1 MNQMLRNYIA
11 VEGVEAA
18 LKVARTLIEQD
29 YQVMVQLDDCDIY
42 IVSYESNDDHLG
54 DNVFAS
60 LSRNEID
67 IINEYREDK
76 NYEKAK
82 KFLEKYE
89 ERYWKEEDDDDS
101 YDEDNDSYD
110 EDDDYE
116 DGEDDDN
123 EDDVENDEDEDWY
136 R

>member
-1 MNQMLRNYIA
+1 MNQLLRNYIA

-54 DNVFAS
+54 DNQFAS
-60 LSRNEID
+60 LSREEID
-67 IINEYREDK
+67 IINEKREDE
-76 NYEKAK
+76 NYKKAQ

-89 ERYWKEEDDDDS
+89 ERYWKEEDD
-101 YDEDNDSYD
+101 EDNDSYD
-110 EDDDYE
+110 ENDDSN
-116 DGEDDDN
+116 GEDDY
-123 EDDVENDEDEDWY
+123 Y

>member
-1 MNQMLRNYIA
+1 MNQLLRNYIA

-54 DNVFAS
+54 DNQFAS
-60 LSRNEID
+60 LSRDEID
-67 IINEYREDK
+67 IINKYREDE

-82 KFLEKYE
+82 KFLEEYE
-89 ERYWKEEDDDDS
+89 ERYWKEEDDDD
-101 YDEDNDSYD
+101 Y
-110 EDDDYE
+110 EDDEESD
-116 DGEDDDN
+116 
-123 EDDVENDEDEDWY
+123 DEDEEDEEN
-136 R
+136 

>member
-1 MNQMLRNYIA
+1 MNQLLRNYIA

-54 DNVFAS
+54 DNQFAS
-60 LSRNEID
+60 LTREEID
-67 IINEYREDK
+67 VINDRRKDE

-82 KFLEKYE
+82 KFLEEYE
-89 ERYWKEEDDDDS
+89 ERYWKEEDDD
-101 YDEDNDSYD
+101 SYD
-110 EDDDYE
+110 EDDD
-116 DGEDDDN
+116 DN
-123 EDDVENDEDEDWY
+123 DDEDEEDEEDWY

>member
-54 DNVFAS
+54 DNQFAS
-60 LSRNEID
+60 LSREEID
-67 IINEYREDK
+67 VINDRREDE

-82 KFLEKYE
+82 KFLEEYE

-110 EDDDYE
+110 EDDDDY
-116 DGEDDDN
+116 D
-123 EDDVENDEDEDWY
+123 DEDEDDDEDEEDWY

>member
-54 DNVFAS
+54 DNQFAS
-60 LSRNEID
+60 LTRDEID
-67 IINEYREDK
+67 IINGYREDK

-82 KFLEKYE
+82 KFIEEFE
-89 ERYWKEEDDDDS
+89 ERYWKEEEDDDDS

-110 EDDDYE
+110 EDDDY
-116 DGEDDDN
+116 DDDD
-123 EDDVENDEDEDWY
+123 EDDVENNENEDWY

>member
-54 DNVFAS
+54 DNQFAS
-60 LSRNEID
+60 LSRDEID
-67 IINEYREDK
+67 IINKYREDV

-82 KFLEKYE
+82 KFLEEFEEKYYQE
-89 ERYWKEEDDDDS
+89 
-101 YDEDNDSYD
+101 

-116 DGEDDDN
+116 DDEDEDN
-123 EDDVENDEDEDWY
+123 EDSVENDED
-136 R
+136 

>member
-1 MNQMLRNYIA
+1 MNQLLRNYIA

-18 LKVARTLIEQD
+18 LKVAHTLIEQD

-54 DNVFAS
+54 DNQFAS
-60 LSRNEID
+60 LTREEID
-67 IINEYREDK
+67 VINDRREYE

-82 KFLEKYE
+82 KFLEEYE

-101 YDEDNDSYD
+101 YDEDDDYEDD
-110 EDDDYE
+110 EDDDE
-116 DGEDDDN
+116 NSDDEDD
-123 EDDVENDEDEDWY
+123 
-136 R
+136 

>member
-11 VEGVEAA
+11 VEGVGAA
-18 LKVARTLIEQD
+18 LKVARTLIEQN

-54 DNVFAS
+54 DNQFAS
-60 LSRNEID
+60 LSRDEID

-82 KFLEKYE
+82 KFLEEFE
-89 ERYWKEEDDDDS
+89 ERYYKEDDDDDS
-101 YDEDNDSYD
+101 YDEDEDNDYDDYDDD
-110 EDDDYE
+110 EDDDE
-116 DGEDDDN
+116 DS
-123 EDDVENDEDEDWY
+123 VENDEDWY

>member
-54 DNVFAS
+54 DNQFAS
-60 LSRNEID
+60 LSRDEID

-82 KFLEKYE
+82 KFLEEYE

-101 YDEDNDSYD
+101 YDEDDDD
-110 EDDDYE
+110 EDSE
-116 DGEDDDN
+116 
-123 EDDVENDEDEDWY
+123 DEDEDEDDYY

>member
-54 DNVFAS
+54 DNQFAS
-60 LSRNEID
+60 LSRDEID
-67 IINEYREDK
+67 IINKYREDE

-82 KFLEKYE
+82 KFLEEYE
-89 ERYWKEEDDDDS
+89 ERYWKEEDEDDDYE
-101 YDEDNDSYD
+101 YDEDND
-110 EDDDYE
+110 
-116 DGEDDDN
+116 
-123 EDDVENDEDEDWY
+123 DEDEEGEED
-136 R
+136 

>member
-54 DNVFAS
+54 DNQFAS
-60 LSRNEID
+60 LSRDEID
-67 IINEYREDK
+67 IINKYREDE

-82 KFLEKYE
+82 KFIEECEEKY
-89 ERYWKEEDDDDS
+89 WKDEDDD
-101 YDEDNDSYD
+101 DSYD

-116 DGEDDDN
+116 DDDD
-123 EDDVENDEDEDWY
+123 DCENEDEDDYY

>member
-54 DNVFAS
+54 DNQFAS
-60 LSRNEID
+60 LSREEID
-67 IINEYREDK
+67 IINAKREDE

-82 KFLEKYE
+82 KFLEEYE
-89 ERYWKEEDDDDS
+89 ERYWKEEDDDS

-110 EDDDYE
+110 EDDDYG
-116 DGEDDDN
+116 D
-123 EDDVENDEDEDWY
+123 EDDVENDENEDWY

>member
-11 VEGVEAA
+11 VEGIEAA

-54 DNVFAS
+54 DNQFAS
-60 LSRNEID
+60 LTREEID
-67 IINEYREDK
+67 IINAKREDE

-89 ERYWKEEDDDDS
+89 ERYWKEEDDDD
-101 YDEDNDSYD
+101 YDYSEDDDCEDD
-110 EDDDYE
+110 EDDYE
-116 DGEDDDN
+116 DDEDS
-123 EDDVENDEDEDWY
+123 ENEDEDDYY

>member
-54 DNVFAS
+54 DNQFAS
-60 LSRNEID
+60 LSRDEID
-67 IINEYREDK
+67 IINKYREDE

-82 KFLEKYE
+82 KFLEEYE
-89 ERYWKEEDDDDS
+89 ERYWKEDDDD
-101 YDEDNDSYD
+101 DDSYD

-116 DGEDDDN
+116 DDEDDENSDD
-123 EDDVENDEDEDWY
+123 EDD
-136 R
+136 

>member
-54 DNVFAS
+54 DNQFAS
-60 LSRNEID
+60 LSRDEID
-67 IINEYREDK
+67 IINKYREDE

-82 KFLEKYE
+82 KFLEEYE
-89 ERYWKEEDDDDS
+89 ERYWEEDDDDDYS
-101 YDEDNDSYD
+101 CDD
-110 EDDDYE
+110 DDDYE
-116 DGEDDDN
+116 GDDEDD
-123 EDDVENDEDEDWY
+123 EDSEDEDDYY

>member
-1 MNQMLRNYIA
+1 MNQLLRNYIA

-54 DNVFAS
+54 DNQFAS
-60 LSRNEID
+60 LTREEID
-67 IINEYREDK
+67 VINDRREDK

-82 KFLEKYE
+82 KFLEEYE
-89 ERYWKEEDDDDS
+89 ERYWKEEDDD
-101 YDEDNDSYD
+101 SYD
-110 EDDDYE
+110 EDDD
-116 DGEDDDN
+116 DN
-123 EDDVENDEDEDWY
+123 DDEDEEDEEDWY

>member
-42 IVSYESNDDHLG
+42 IISYESNDDHLG

-60 LSRNEID
+60 LSRAEID

-82 KFLEKYE
+82 KFIEEYE
-89 ERYWKEEDDDDS
+89 ERYYEEDDDDDS
-101 YDEDNDSYD
+101 YDDD
-110 EDDDYE
+110 DDDYE
-116 DGEDDDN
+116 DEDD
-123 EDDVENDEDEDWY
+123 EDSVENDEDWY

>member
-54 DNVFAS
+54 DNQFAS
-60 LSRNEID
+60 LSRDEID
-67 IINEYREDK
+67 IINKYREDE
-76 NYEKAK
+76 NYEKEK
-82 KFLEKYE
+82 KFLEEYE

-101 YDEDNDSYD
+101 YDED
-110 EDDDYE
+110 EDDN
-116 DGEDDDN
+116 DDEN
-123 EDDVENDEDEDWY
+123 EDDEED
-136 R
+136 

>member
-11 VEGVEAA
+11 VEGLEAA

-54 DNVFAS
+54 DNQFAS
-60 LSRNEID
+60 LSREEID
-67 IINEYREDK
+67 VINEKREDE
-76 NYEKAK
+76 NYKKAQ

-89 ERYWKEEDDDDS
+89 ERYWKEEDDDS
-101 YDEDNDSYD
+101 YDEDNDYEDD
-110 EDDDYE
+110 EDVD
-116 DGEDDDN
+116 
-123 EDDVENDEDEDWY
+123 
-136 R
+136 

>member
-54 DNVFAS
+54 DNQFAS
-60 LSRNEID
+60 LSRDEID
-67 IINEYREDK
+67 IINKYREDE

-82 KFLEKYE
+82 KFLEEYE
-89 ERYWKEEDDDDS
+89 ERYWKEED
-101 YDEDNDSYD
+101 

-116 DGEDDDN
+116 YN
-123 EDDVENDEDEDWY
+123 EDNDDEDEEGEED
-136 R
+136 

>member
-11 VEGVEAA
+11 VEGLEAA

-54 DNVFAS
+54 DNQFAS
-60 LSRNEID
+60 LSREEID
-67 IINEYREDK
+67 IINEKREDE
-76 NYEKAK
+76 NYKKAQ
-82 KFLEKYE
+82 KFLEEYE
-89 ERYWKEEDDDDS
+89 ERYWKEEDDD
-101 YDEDNDSYD
+101 SYD

-116 DGEDDDN
+116 DDEDDN
-123 EDDVENDEDEDWY
+123 
-136 R
+136 

>member
-1 MNQMLRNYIA
+1 MNQLLRNYIA

-29 YQVMVQLDDCDIY
+29 YQVMLQLDDCDIY

-54 DNVFAS
+54 DNQFAS
-60 LSRNEID
+60 LTREEID
-67 IINEYREDK
+67 VINDRREDE
-76 NYEKAK
+76 NYKKAQ

-89 ERYWKEEDDDDS
+89 ERYWKEEDDDS
-101 YDEDNDSYD
+101 CDEDDDYD
-110 EDDDYE
+110 YSEDDDYE
-116 DGEDDDN
+116 DDEDSEN
-123 EDDVENDEDEDWY
+123 EDGDDEDNYY

>member
-1 MNQMLRNYIA
+1 MNQLLRNYIA

-54 DNVFAS
+54 DNQFAS
-60 LSRNEID
+60 LTREEID
-67 IINEYREDK
+67 VINDRREDE
-76 NYEKAK
+76 NYKKAQ

-101 YDEDNDSYD
+101 YDEDNDDSED
-110 EDDDYE
+110 EDDY
-116 DGEDDDN
+116 
-123 EDDVENDEDEDWY
+123 Y

>member
-42 IVSYESNDDHLG
+42 IVSYESNNDELG
-54 DNVFAS
+54 DNQFAS
-60 LSRNEID
+60 LTREEID
-67 IINEYREDK
+67 VINEKREDE
-76 NYEKAK
+76 NYKKAQ
-82 KFLEKYE
+82 KFLEEYE
-89 ERYWKEEDDDDS
+89 ERYWKEDDDD
-101 YDEDNDSYD
+101 DSYD

-116 DGEDDDN
+116 DNDDDC
-123 EDDVENDEDEDWY
+123 ENEDEDDYY

>member
-11 VEGVEAA
+11 VEGLEAA

-54 DNVFAS
+54 DNQFAS
-60 LSRNEID
+60 LSREEID
-67 IINEYREDK
+67 IINNYREDE

-82 KFLEKYE
+82 KFLEEYE
-89 ERYWKEEDDDDS
+89 ERYWKEEDDDDD
-101 YDEDNDSYD
+101 YDYS

-116 DGEDDDN
+116 DDEDD
-123 EDDVENDEDEDWY
+123 EDCVENEDEDDYY

>member
-54 DNVFAS
+54 DNQFAS
-60 LSRNEID
+60 LSRAEID

-82 KFLEKYE
+82 KFLEEYE
-89 ERYWKEEDDDDS
+89 ERYYQEEDGDDS

-110 EDDDYE
+110 EDDDY
-116 DGEDDDN
+116 DDD
-123 EDDVENDEDEDWY
+123 EDDVENEEDED
-136 R
+136 

>member
-1 MNQMLRNYIA
+1 MNQLLRNYIA

-54 DNVFAS
+54 DNQFAS
-60 LSRNEID
+60 LSREEID
-67 IINEYREDK
+67 IINAKREDE

-82 KFLEKYE
+82 KFLEEYE
-89 ERYWKEEDDDDS
+89 ERYWKEEDDDDYS
-101 YDEDNDSYD
+101 CD
-110 EDDDYE
+110 EDDDCE
-116 DGEDDDN
+116 DDEDDD
-123 EDDVENDEDEDWY
+123 EDSEDEDDYY

>member
-1 MNQMLRNYIA
+1 MNQLLRNYIA

-54 DNVFAS
+54 DNQFAS
-60 LSRNEID
+60 LSRDEID
-67 IINEYREDK
+67 IINKYREDE

-82 KFLEKYE
+82 KFLEEYE
-89 ERYWKEEDDDDS
+89 ERYWKEDDDDDS
-101 YDEDNDSYD
+101 YDEDDDDSYD

-116 DGEDDDN
+116 DDEDDENSDD
-123 EDDVENDEDEDWY
+123 EDD
-136 R
+136 

>member
-1 MNQMLRNYIA
+1 MNQLLRNYIA

-54 DNVFAS
+54 DNQFAS
-60 LSRNEID
+60 LTREEID
-67 IINEYREDK
+67 VINDRREDE

-82 KFLEKYE
+82 KFLEEYE
-89 ERYWKEEDDDDS
+89 ERYWKEEDDD
-101 YDEDNDSYD
+101 SYD
-110 EDDDYE
+110 EDDD
-116 DGEDDDN
+116 DN
-123 EDDVENDEDEDWY
+123 DDEDEEDEEDWY

>member
-1 MNQMLRNYIA
+1 MNQLLRNYIA

-54 DNVFAS
+54 DNQFAS
-60 LSRNEID
+60 LSRDEID
-67 IINEYREDK
+67 IINKYREDE

-82 KFLEKYE
+82 KFLEEYE
-89 ERYWKEEDDDDS
+89 ERYWKEDDDD
-101 YDEDNDSYD
+101 DSYD

-116 DGEDDDN
+116 DDEDDDEN
-123 EDDVENDEDEDWY
+123 SDDKDD
-136 R
+136 

>member
-1 MNQMLRNYIA
+1 MNQLLRNYIA

-54 DNVFAS
+54 DNQLAS
-60 LSRNEID
+60 LSREEID
-67 IINEYREDK
+67 VINEKREDE
-76 NYEKAK
+76 NYKKAQ

-89 ERYWKEEDDDDS
+89 ERYWKEEDSEDDDDS
-101 YDEDNDSYD
+101 RCDDDDDSND
-110 EDDDYE
+110 EDDY
-116 DGEDDDN
+116 
-123 EDDVENDEDEDWY
+123 Y

>member
-11 VEGVEAA
+11 VEGLEAA

-29 YQVMVQLDDCDIY
+29 YQIMVQLDDCDIY
-42 IVSYESNDDHLG
+42 IVSYENNDDHLG

-60 LSRNEID
+60 LSREEID
-67 IINEYREDK
+67 IINKYREDE

-82 KFLEKYE
+82 KFLEEYE
-89 ERYWKEEDDDDS
+89 ERYWKDDDD
-101 YDEDNDSYD
+101 EDDSYD
-110 EDDDYE
+110 EDDDDYE
-116 DGEDDDN
+116 DDEDDD
-123 EDDVENDEDEDWY
+123 EDSVENDEDEDWY

>member
-1 MNQMLRNYIA
+1 MNQLLRNYIA
-11 VEGVEAA
+11 VEGLEAA

-42 IVSYESNDDHLG
+42 IVSYESNDDHLC
-54 DNVFAS
+54 DNQFAS
-60 LSRNEID
+60 LSREEID
-67 IINEYREDK
+67 VINDRREDE
-76 NYEKAK
+76 NYKKAQ

-101 YDEDNDSYD
+101 YDED
-110 EDDDYE
+110 DDY
-116 DGEDDDN
+116 D
-123 EDDVENDEDEDWY
+123 DEDEDSEDEDDYY

>member
-54 DNVFAS
+54 DNQFAS
-60 LSRNEID
+60 LSRDEID
-67 IINEYREDK
+67 IINKYREDE

-82 KFLEKYE
+82 KFIEECEEKY
-89 ERYWKEEDDDDS
+89 WKDEDDD
-101 YDEDNDSYD
+101 DSYD

-116 DGEDDDN
+116 DDEDDEDN
-123 EDDVENDEDEDWY
+123 
-136 R
+136 

>member
-1 MNQMLRNYIA
+1 MNQLLRNYIA

-54 DNVFAS
+54 DNQFAS
-60 LSRNEID
+60 LSRDEID
-67 IINEYREDK
+67 IINKYREDE

-82 KFLEKYE
+82 KFLEEYE
-89 ERYWKEEDDDDS
+89 ERYWKEDDDDDYDDDEDSDS
-101 YDEDNDSYD
+101 YDEDNDCENED
-110 EDDDYE
+110 EDDY
-116 DGEDDDN
+116 
-123 EDDVENDEDEDWY
+123 Y

>member
-11 VEGVEAA
+11 VEGVGAA

-54 DNVFAS
+54 DNQFAS
-60 LSRNEID
+60 LSRDEID
-67 IINEYREDK
+67 IINKYREDK

-82 KFLEKYE
+82 KFLEEYE
-89 ERYWKEEDDDDS
+89 EMYYEEDDDDYS
-101 YDEDNDSYD
+101 YDED
-110 EDDDYE
+110 EDDDYDDE
-116 DGEDDDN
+116 DNDD
-123 EDDVENDEDEDWY
+123 DEDEDSVENEEDED
-136 R
+136 

>member
-1 MNQMLRNYIA
+1 MNQLLRNYIA

-18 LKVARTLIEQD
+18 LKVARILIEQD

-54 DNVFAS
+54 DNQFAS
-60 LSRNEID
+60 LSREEID
-67 IINEYREDK
+67 VINDRREYE

-82 KFLEKYE
+82 KFLEEYE
-89 ERYWKEEDDDDS
+89 ERYWKE
-101 YDEDNDSYD
+101 DEDNDSYD

-116 DGEDDDN
+116 DDENSDDEDD
-123 EDDVENDEDEDWY
+123 
-136 R
+136 